1 MKVDQEMKKMKGTHV
16 NLCLVAQLITKVMTK
31 KRNGIYLRN
40 PSLNIFIALVSS
52 LSVLNSLLFFLPYTD
67 VALVN
72 IIILFNWVIEII
84 FITNFFYRLTI
95 ADSRSKYIRSK
106 EGVIDLLACIPFIQI
121 SWIFRGLNAFFIF
134 RDLGVDQFRK
144 DLSRGRANAT
154 VLTVLFVMVL
164 ILEFGS
170 YSVIL
175 AERGDPHANITSAE
189 IALWWVFETITTV
202 GYGDYT
208 PITLGGRVVGVIV
221 MAAGIGT
228 YALLAG
234 YFAKVLIGQ
243 RDKTNDNAPEDKE
256 SISNPQ
262 ELMVHLR
269 ELEGNDQELSER
281 LERIEQL
288 LSSWSKDEHK

>member
-1 MKVDQEMKKMKGTHV
+1 
-16 NLCLVAQLITKVMTK
+16 MTK

-40 PSLNIFIALVSS
+40 PNLNIFIALVSS

-144 DLSRGRANAT
+144 DLSRGQANAT

-256 SISNPQ
+256 GISNPQ